1 MKLVCCACGESF
13 EFTERDIAFYK
24 KQGWRTLPKT
34 CKKCR
39 KTYMA
44 PVNGYK
50 KNSFLENASVYGMPY
65 NVEGGTTVEYTYEIC
80 VKTKENTKYV
90 YYCAEEKAF
99 HLTEKR
105 EQANRFLREDVKM
118 IAEEYN
124 KINGAIVEVE
134 CIPYGHYETL
144 RSEH

>member
-1 MKLVCCACGESF
+1 
-13 EFTERDIAFYK
+13 
-24 KQGWRTLPKT
+24 
-34 CKKCR
+34 
-39 KTYMA
+39 MA
-44 PVNGYK
+44 PATPDRRLRRTGIFK
-50 KNSFLENASVYGMPY
+50 
-65 NVEGGTTVEYTYEIC
+65 IC

-105 EQANRFLREDVKM
+105 EQANRFLREDAKM

>member
-90 YYCAEEKAF
+90 YYCAEENAF

-105 EQANRFLREDVKM
+105 EQANRFFREDAKM
-118 IAEEYN
+118 IAEEYK
-124 KINGAIVEVE
+124 KINDASVEVE
-134 CIPYGHYETL
+134 CISYGHYETL
-144 RSEH
+144 RSDY

>member
-24 KQGWRTLPKT
+24 KQGWRTLPKA

-39 KTYMA
+39 KTYIA

-105 EQANRFLREDVKM
+105 EQANRFLREDAKM